1 MRRYSWMFCLCC
13 LPWLAWADDAR
24 EQLAERLG
32 AIETMSANFSQEVRS
47 DGQVVQRSRGEMA
60 ILRPG
65 KFRWN
70 THKPNEQLLVAD
82 GRRLWIYDVDL
93 EQVQVKPMR
102 GQLGQTPALFLS
114 GYDQSALN
122 DYQVRILKRQGQT
135 IHYELIPKDNDAT
148 FAQITM
154 TFRGDKLTN
163 MQLSDR
169 LGQITDLT
177 FSKIKMN
184 QTLPSRLFQFEAP
197 AGVDVIDG

>member
-1 MRRYSWMFCLCC
+1 MRRYSWIVYLCC
-13 LPWLAWADDAR
+13 LPLLALADDAR
-24 EQLAERLG
+24 EQLAESLR

-65 KFRWN
+65 KFRWD
-70 THKPNEQLLVAD
+70 TRKPNRQLLVTD
-82 GRRLWIYDVDL
+82 GRQLWIYDEDL

-122 DYQVRILKRQGQT
+122 DYQVQITKRQGQT
-135 IHYELIPKDNDAT
+135 VHYQLIPKDNDAT

-154 TFRGDKLTN
+154 IFRGDKLTS
-163 MQLSDR
+163 MQLGDR

-177 FSKIKMN
+177 FSKIKLN
-184 QTLPSRLFQFEAP
+184 QALPPRLFQFKAP